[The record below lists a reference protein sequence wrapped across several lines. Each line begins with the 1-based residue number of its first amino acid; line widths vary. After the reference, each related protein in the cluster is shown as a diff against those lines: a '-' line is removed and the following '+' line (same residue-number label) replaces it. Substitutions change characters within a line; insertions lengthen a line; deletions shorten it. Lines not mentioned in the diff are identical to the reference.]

1 MGCRFC
7 VAFLTSCQRERQRIS
22 PDFPVC
28 VAFRRSAWPGKATF
42 FDDCLD
48 FRCLLGFLPAGKAT
62 DFGVFLDLRCLF
74 SFLPAV
80 KATDFAGFHGLR
92 CLSPLSWPGKAT
104 NFGTFLDFRC
114 LFSFLPAVKAT
125 DFAGFPGLCC
135 LSPLFWPGKARFFD
149 DFFDL
154 RCLFGF
160 LPAVKATDFAGF
172 PGLRCLSPRSLLM
185 WFVSL
190 DKKFLF
196 LQAESNFLSET
207 DLFRQKKTFRAR
219 ETHAQKVLFNNF
231 CSVDPGFLRIV
242 LTKSTPDFS
251 RPELLPLCRLF
262 LSYHVFCPM

>member
-1 MGCRFC
+1 MGCHFC
-7 VAFLTSCQRERQRIS
+7 VAFRASCQRERQRIS
-22 PDFPVC
+22 LGFPIC
-28 VAFRRSAWPGKATF
+28 VAFHRSAWPGKATNF
-42 FDDCLD
+42 GTFLD
-48 FRCLLGFLPAGKAT
+48 FRCLFNFLSAGKAT
-62 DFGVFLDLRCLF
+62 FFDDFFDLRCLF

-80 KATDFAGFHGLR
+80 KATDFAGFPDLR

-104 NFGTFLDFRC
+104 FFNDFL
-114 LFSFLPAVKAT
+114 
-125 DFAGFPGLCC
+125 
-135 LSPLFWPGKARFFD
+135 
-149 DFFDL
+149 DL
-154 RCLFGF
+154 RCLLGF

-172 PGLRCLSPRSLLM
+172 PGFRCLSPRCLLM

-196 LQAESNFLSET
+196 LQAESNFLSKT